1 MTTKKIKTSDI
12 LGDNYYI
19 YELRSSNY
27 TPALN
32 GTITITCTVTDVYGD
47 PINNKSIT
55 LYKNGTSV
63 STQTTNSSGVA
74 TWSITCS
81 TAGLQIFSIKDT
93 SIEVFVDNKED
104 TSNKVTSLSSSST
117 DTQYPSAKCVY
128 DTVDIVDDKVS
139 VVYNTVSII
148 DTSDSVYDAD
158 RWTEDGTLG
167 ITQQSGSKFI
177 VGGGGGYVIY
187 DGNISNLD
195 NYDITLNLTPSK
207 QNTRVYINDNEIGIL
222 PTSQTSILFKKRDGV
237 VKVVY
242 DNNQY
247 DASAV
252 QIVSFNVLNRIRY
265 TIDVVLYQ
273 GMIYD
278 VIDSIPSK
286 TSDLTNDSGFLT
298 SHQHLKTINNES
310 IIGTGNIEISVGEN
324 YGTFSELQTIINNA
338 QNNDT
343 IILEKDYQCQNGED
357 PIQVY
362 NYININGNGHIIDG
376 NNMSN
381 IGMYGGNLYN
391 VKFINCHSDYNG
403 GAVYSFGTMKIDN
416 CLFMNNTSGGSG
428 GALDFESDDSVVTN
442 CVFINNKSQ
451 SNGGVLY
458 SECEGYKFINCI
470 FSNNSSDYDGG
481 ALWVAPYEDNN
492 VTIKDCIFVDN
503 TANRNGGGIYAY
515 THEEI
520 KVYNCTFIES
530 SLYNTR
536 NVNYLT
542 SSAITGML
550 TSSDIADNLTT
561 DSSTKVLSAKQ
572 GKALNDLIGQAISY
586 INQ

>member
-1 MTTKKIKTSDI
+1 MTKKIIKASDV

-19 YELRSSNY
+19 YELSSSNY
-27 TPALN
+27 TPVLN

-47 PINNKSIT
+47 LINNKFIT

-63 STQTTNSSGVA
+63 STKTTNSSGVA

-81 TAGLQIFSIKDT
+81 TAGIQSFKVENKA
-93 SIEVFVDNKED
+93 IEVFVDNKSD
-104 TSNKVTSLSSSST
+104 IGHTHS
-117 DTQYPSAKCVY
+117 QYL
-128 DTVDIVDDKVS
+128 
-139 VVYNTVSII
+139 
-148 DTSDSVYDAD
+148 
-158 RWTEDGTLG
+158 TEH
-167 ITQQSGSKFI
+167 QS
-177 VGGGGGYVIY
+177 
-187 DGNISNLD
+187 
-195 NYDITLNLTPSK
+195 
-207 QNTRVYINDNEIGIL
+207 
-222 PTSQTSILFKKRDGV
+222 
-237 VKVVY
+237 
-242 DNNQY
+242 
-247 DASAV
+247 
-252 QIVSFNVLNRIRY
+252 
-265 TIDVVLYQ
+265 
-273 GMIYD
+273 
-278 VIDSIPSK
+278 
-286 TSDLTNDSGFLT
+286 
-298 SHQHLKTINNES
+298 LKTINNES
-310 IIGTGNIEISVGEN
+310 LIGNGNINISVGDN
-324 YGTFSELQTIINNA
+324 YGTFTELQTLINNTS
-338 QNNDT
+338 NGSTLNLD
-343 IILEKDYQCQNGED
+343 KDYQCQNGEN
-357 PIQVY
+357 PIQVD

-381 IGMYGGNLYN
+381 IVMYGSTLYN

-403 GAVYSFGTMKIDN
+403 GAIYSFGTMKIDN
-416 CLFMNNTSGGSG
+416 CLFMNNTGGGSG

-481 ALWVAPYEDNN
+481 ALWVSPYEDNN

-503 TANRNGGGIYAY
+503 TANGDGGGIYAY

-536 NVNYLT
+536 NVDYLT

-561 DSSTKVLSAKQ
+561 DNSTKVLSAKQ